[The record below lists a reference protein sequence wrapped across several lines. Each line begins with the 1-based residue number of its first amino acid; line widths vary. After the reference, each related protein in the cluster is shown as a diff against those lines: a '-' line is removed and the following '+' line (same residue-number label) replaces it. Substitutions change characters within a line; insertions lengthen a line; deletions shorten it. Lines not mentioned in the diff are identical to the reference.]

1 MSEDGLQTT
10 LNTATQDQTN
20 NDGAA
25 KSHIRQLSY
34 VRVLGLALVLTYH
47 FWPKFLPGGF
57 FGVDVF
63 FVFSGYLITALA
75 LQEVR
80 SHGSFD
86 LRRFAQRR
94 FFRIFPTVAFA
105 MMIILPFTLF
115 APDTIKYQLREQ
127 VFAGLAFI
135 TNFYEISTGTSYAN
149 DFAPH
154 IWIHLWSLALEVQ
167 FYILWGIGIWF
178 LARIA
183 KNKVGL
189 LSGLT
194 ALVALSLLVISG
206 LAMFIGSFITSNL
219 SMLYYSLFTHVF
231 PFFFGGF
238 LATIAGVHSS
248 KLISNTSRKRS
259 RKQIIRNAI
268 ISGLALV
275 LLSFICQFNW
285 KATYF
290 IGFGLACIAALN
302 LIFWLRLLHTKS
314 DLSEPKFIIFLA
326 DISYGVY
333 IFHWPFLTIFRAEG
347 MSNLKAVF
355 LTLVFSIIF
364 SSLIFYLIDPLLQ
377 GKRRLQIPEMKWGIL
392 IAVIVLLIPSCVA
405 LAKSQDQTSL
415 EKSLWEANNQQA
427 SSMLTFADKYAQSDV
442 NSKMT
447 SIIIGDSV
455 TVQLSQSI
463 SEKYPNMLVDA
474 LSSRRIDT
482 GLEPEIDKYMPYL
495 SKGAT
500 LIIALGINSVYPD
513 QDIATL
519 KKVIQKYNSTH
530 KIILVT
536 PGNADE
542 ANQTEQSKAVVDF
555 EMSAEKSYSNVTV
568 ANWEAKLNGHSDW
581 VSPDG
586 IHPSGYPEGMKAWM
600 ENLDEGIKA
609 SGAKI

>member
-1 MSEDGLQTT
+1 MSEAILQTD
-10 LNTATQDQTN
+10 LEIKQQTATSVETQPKT
-20 NDGAA
+20 
-25 KSHIRQLSY
+25 HIRQLSY

-80 SHGSFD
+80 GHGSFD
-86 LRRFAQRR
+86 LGRFAQRR
-94 FFRIFPTVAFA
+94 FFRIFPTVALA
-105 MMIILPFTLF
+105 MLVVLPFVF
-115 APDTIKYQLREQ
+115 SAPDTIRYQLREQ
-127 VFAGLAFI
+127 VFAGLSFI

-154 IWIHLWSLALEVQ
+154 IWVHLWSLALEVQ
-167 FYILWGIGIWF
+167 FYILWGLGIWL
-178 LARIA
+178 LAKLA
-183 KNKVGL
+183 KNKAGL
-189 LSGLT
+189 LAGFTS
-194 ALVALSLLVISG
+194 LVALVLLLISG
-206 LAMFIGSFITSNL
+206 LAMFIGSFGASNL
-219 SMLYYSLFTHVF
+219 STLYYSLFTHVF
-231 PFFFGGF
+231 PFFFGSL
-238 LATIAGVHSS
+238 LATIAGVHPT
-248 KLISNTSRKRS
+248 KLINDNARKRS
-259 RKQIIRNAI
+259 RKQIARNAI
-268 ISGLALV
+268 LSGFGLIV
-275 LLSFICQFNW
+275 LSLIFQFNW

-290 IGFGLACIAALN
+290 IGFGLAGIFALN

-314 DLSEPKFIIFLA
+314 DKPEPKIIIFLA

-347 MSNLKAVF
+347 LSNLKAVL
-355 LTLVFSIIF
+355 LTMVLSIIF
-364 SSLIFYLIDPLLQ
+364 SSIIFYLIDPLLQ
-377 GKRRLQIPEMKWGIL
+377 GKKKLHRPEMKWALTGL
-392 IAVIVLLIPSCVA
+392 ALLLLIPTCVA
-405 LAKSQDQTSL
+405 LAKSMDQTSL

-427 SSMLTFADKYAQSDV
+427 SSMLSFADKYAQSDV
-442 NSKMT
+442 SSKMT
-447 SIIIGDSV
+447 SIIIGDSE
-455 TVQLSQSI
+455 TVQESQSI
-463 SEKYPNMLVDA
+463 SETYPNMLVDA

-495 SKGAT
+495 SKDAT

-519 KKVIQKYNSTH
+519 KKVIQKYNKTH

-536 PGNADE
+536 PGNANE
-542 ANQTEQSKAVVDF
+542 ANQTEQSKAVVNF
-555 EMSAEKSYSNVTV
+555 EISAAKTYSNVTV

-586 IHPSGYPEGMKAWM
+586 IHPSGYPDGMKAWM
-600 ENLDEGIKA
+600 DNLGEGIKA